1 MNMTQTTKIYQTHRL
16 LVKYKLLLIVSISLA
31 ILLVAWAVDIL
42 NKDKGFGYSLLIE
55 GLKTLGVT
63 GFAVTGL
70 NLWIETE
77 DWTSYFEKRIKSVVI
92 QQDYFIGL
100 DKNVL
105 DIALKNLMKARFKD
119 ETVAREDG
127 FLDHFERNIAKY
139 IGSPYREDVS
149 STTSYFDVGDGWLV
163 RDRIE
168 FICRKAGDGIYN
180 SIIWSAGDFAKVE
193 HIAVYLSRPITGG
206 YGDREIVI
214 CSDKDPETKVKL
226 KVDILLRHLK
236 T

>member
-127 FLDHFERNIAKY
+127 FLDHF
-139 IGSPYREDVS
+139 
-149 STTSYFDVGDGWLV
+149 
-163 RDRIE
+163 
-168 FICRKAGDGIYN
+168 
-180 SIIWSAGDFAKVE
+180 
-193 HIAVYLSRPITGG
+193 
-206 YGDREIVI
+206 
-214 CSDKDPETKVKL
+214 
-226 KVDILLRHLK
+226 
-236 T
+236 